1 MSKIRFGHGTDV
13 HRLVPE
19 RALILGGVSIKS
31 ELGLLGHSD
40 ADVLTHAIMDA
51 MLGAMA
57 LGDIGKHFPPSD
69 DRYKNASSLDLLG
82 VVRDLLA
89 EKKAKVVQVD
99 STLHLEAPKVAP
111 YVESMRRNL
120 AEALELPVHAVS
132 VKATTHEGLGFVGRN
147 EGAMANAVVTVE
159 VTT

>member
-1 MSKIRFGHGTDV
+1 MRFGHGTDV

-19 RALILGGVSIKS
+19 RALVLGGVTIPS

-57 LGDIGKHFPPSD
+57 LGDIGKHFPPSE
-69 DRYKNASSLDLLG
+69 DRYRDASSLELLG

-89 EKKAKVVQVD
+89 EKRATVIQID

-120 AEALELPVHAVS
+120 AEALGLPVDAVS
-132 VKATTHEGLGFVGRN
+132 VK
-147 EGAMANAVVTVE
+147 
-159 VTT
+159 